1 MRIAVAGGTG
11 TVGRHV
17 VQVATARGHEVS
29 SMSRA
34 EGVDLVNGRGLTQAL
49 QGVEAV
55 IDVSGIQ
62 TTSTK
67 KAVDFFTNAT
77 QNLLAAEK
85 QAGVKHHVA
94 LSIVGIDGSTSGL
107 YAGKLVQEDEV
118 RHGGIPWTLL
128 RSTQFHEFVPL
139 AMKIGTVGPVV
150 TVPRM
155 FTQPVAAREVAEAL
169 VTAAESGPRG
179 RVPDLGGPRTE
190 QLAALVRAYLAK
202 TGQRKRILE
211 AVLPG
216 AMGKAMRSGAL
227 VPAAGAAVGR
237 QTFSEW
243 LETAEAD
250 GGRDQ

>member
-17 VQVATARGHEVS
+17 VEVAEARGHEVS

-34 EGVDLVNGRGLTQAL
+34 EGVDLVNGRGLAQAL

-139 AMKIGTVGPVV
+139 AVKIGTVGPLVN
-150 TVPRM
+150 VPKM

-169 VTAAESGPRG
+169 VAAAEAGPKG
-179 RVPDLGGPRTE
+179 RITDLGGPRTE
-190 QLAALVRAYLAK
+190 QLADLVRAYLAR

-216 AMGKAMRSGAL
+216 SMGKAMRSGAL
-227 VPAAGAAVGR
+227 VPAPGAAVGR
-237 QTFSEW
+237 QTFGEW
-243 LETAEAD
+243 LETRDA
-250 GGRDQ
+250 GGQNQ

>member
-11 TVGRHV
+11 TAGRHV
-17 VQVATARGHEVS
+17 VAVANERGHHVVS
-29 SMSRA
+29 LSRA
-34 EGVDLVNGRGLTQAL
+34 EDVDLVNGRGLAQAL
-49 QGVEAV
+49 AGMDTV

-85 QAGVKHHVA
+85 DAGVHHHVA
-94 LSIVGIDGSTSGL
+94 LSIVGIDGATSGL

-118 RHGGIPWTLL
+118 RHGGVPWTLL

-139 AMKIGTVGPVV
+139 AVKIGSVGPLVA
-150 TVPRM
+150 VPKM

-169 VTAAESGPRG
+169 VDAAEAGPQG
-179 RVPDLGGPRTE
+179 RINDLGGPRTE
-190 QLAALVRAYLAK
+190 ELADLVRAYLAR
-202 TGQRKRILE
+202 TGKRRKVLE

-216 AMGKAMRSGAL
+216 RMGKAMRSGAL
-227 VPAAGAAVGR
+227 IPAPGAAVGR
-237 QTFSEW
+237 QTFQQW
-243 LETAEAD
+243 LEAGNFD
-250 GGRDQ
+250 GG